1 MNMHIA
7 TKILKI
13 CFINMLTY
21 YICFKLNKKCKLN
34 FFNVLI
40 ITIASILTTILY
52 VSLDDKINHI
62 FIMFLMYIV
71 QLLFLK
77 IMIKPIKQSMVI
89 TNLIATAIVYIG
101 FTISSIIADFPKSIF
116 HLRNDIIN
124 VMFVMIIEIIII
136 TIFFRL
142 KRFNNGFSFLNS
154 TLDNDYLETI
164 MINVSIVV
172 LFVYS
177 LFENANADT
186 IKKLLIP
193 FIAVGIIMIIMIFK
207 TLNLY
212 YKHKLLAKTIEDYK
226 SEIASKDEQ
235 IKKLSDEKFKISKL
249 NHEFYNRQKALE
261 KKVQDF
267 VSNSNTETS
276 SELSIMESISN
287 LSKGYSGGLEKIKSL
302 DKLPTTEIE
311 EIDDM
316 FKYMQSECKN
326 NNIDFKLHVNGNIYH
341 MVNKII
347 DKDKL
352 VTLIGDH
359 LRDAIIAVNSST
371 NTFRSIIATIG
382 LHDKYYEFCVHDT
395 GIEFEIDTLL
405 KLGLEP
411 TTTHKD
417 TGGTGIGFITT
428 FETLKE
434 TKGSLII
441 EEKHKMCSNDYTKT
455 LIFRFDG
462 KNEYKIYSYRA
473 DEIKK
478 QCKDKRVIVKK
489 LEYK

>member
-1 MNMHIA
+1 MDRYLITLLM
-7 TKILKI
+7 KSF
-13 CFINMLTY
+13 FINIFTY
-21 YICFKLNKKCKLN
+21 FIAAKANNKKITYKDCIIIVVASAIGMGLYSGLN
-34 FFNVLI
+34 Q
-40 ITIASILTTILY
+40 
-52 VSLDDKINHI
+52 KISHI
-62 FIMFLMYIV
+62 FIIVFTYFLQVVFLGIMLKGETRSLLITNLLSNAMVYVGFVISMIIELPIMIIFSIKDKLINAIFILAIESI
-71 QLLFLK
+71 LLFLFFR
-77 IMIKPIKQSMVI
+77 IKRFK
-89 TNLIATAIVYIG
+89 NG
-101 FTISSIIADFPKSIF
+101 FTFLYKKY
-116 HLRNDIIN
+116 DI
-124 VMFVMIIEIIII
+124 
-136 TIFFRL
+136 
-142 KRFNNGFSFLNS
+142 
-154 TLDNDYLETI
+154 DYIDII
-164 MINVSIVV
+164 MINVCAVII
-172 LFVYS
+172 LAYS
-177 LFENANADT
+177 LFGSYYGDLT
-186 IKKLLIP
+186 IHLI
-193 FIAVGIIMIIMIFK
+193 IAFAILTIIMLIMIQK
-207 TLNLY
+207 TLTLY
-212 YKHKLLAKTIEDYK
+212 YKQKLLSKTIEDYK

-287 LSKGYSGGLEKIKSL
+287 LSKGYSGELEKIKSL

-326 NNIDFKLHVNGNIYH
+326 NNIDFKLHVDGNIYH

>member
-1 MNMHIA
+1 MDEVLVIKAIKMLFLNIYILIVDYKIMNLKVK
-7 TKILKI
+7 KIDALKI
-13 CFINMLTY
+13 TVISLLAMSTY
-21 YICFKLNKKCKLN
+21 ILMQGYMDNILM
-34 FFNVLI
+34 I
-40 ITIASILTTILY
+40 ITIY
-52 VSLDDKINHI
+52 
-62 FIMFLMYIV
+62 FI
-71 QLLFLK
+71 QLLFLYSTFK
-77 IMIKPIKQSMVI
+77 DNKNSLFTVNIMA
-89 TNLIATAIVYIG
+89 NAIVYIIFG
-101 FTISSIIADFPKSIF
+101 VSVSIETS
-116 HLRNDIIN
+116 
-124 VMFVMIIEIIII
+124 IIII
-136 TIFFRL
+136 FKIRKRILNLILALVIECIILLGIFRI
-142 KRFNNGFSFLNS
+142 KRFKKGFSFLQNGHEY
-154 TLDNDYLETI
+154 LDMI
-164 MINVSIVV
+164 MINISSVVILVYYMSGNYYGNLTKQLMICLIV
-172 LFVYS
+172 L
-177 LFENANADT
+177 
-186 IKKLLIP
+186 
-193 FIAVGIIMIIMIFK
+193 GIIMLIMIQK
-207 TLNLY
+207 TLTLY
-212 YKHKLLAKTIEDYK
+212 YKQKLLSKTIEDYK

-287 LSKGYSGGLEKIKSL
+287 LSKGYSGELEKIKSL

>member
-1 MNMHIA
+1 MDEILILTIVKNFFINICILLVNS
-7 TKILKI
+7 KILNNNLKTVDIIKI
-13 CFINMLTY
+13 IFASIVMTTIYISINSYFGNILMIIIMYFIQLIFLKFIIKENNNSLMIANLISNAITY
-21 YICFKLNKKCKLN
+21 MAFGISLALDITIIVISNISNKIVNLILMIILETILLVLFFKLKRFK
-34 FFNVLI
+34 
-40 ITIASILTTILY
+40 
-52 VSLDDKINHI
+52 D
-62 FIMFLMYIV
+62 
-71 QLLFLK
+71 
-77 IMIKPIKQSMVI
+77 
-89 TNLIATAIVYIG
+89 G
-101 FTISSIIADFPKSIF
+101 FTFIQKNHDY
-116 HLRNDIIN
+116 LD
-124 VMFVMIIEIIII
+124 IIII
-136 TIFFRL
+136 NISAVIILT
-142 KRFNNGFSFLNS
+142 
-154 TLDNDYLETI
+154 
-164 MINVSIVV
+164 
-172 LFVYS
+172 YS
-177 LFENANADT
+177 LFGNYYGNLT
-186 IKKLLIP
+186 KQLLLC
-193 FIAVGIIMIIMIFK
+193 FISLGIIMLIMIQK
-207 TLNLY
+207 TLTLY
-212 YKHKLLAKTIEDYK
+212 YKQKLLSKTIEDYK

-235 IKKLSDEKFKISKL
+235 INKLSDEKFKISKL

-276 SELSIMESISN
+276 SELSIMESINN
-287 LSKGYSGGLEKIKSL
+287 LSKGYSGELEKIKSL

-359 LRDAIIAVNSST
+359 LRDAIIAVNLST

>member
-1 MNMHIA
+1 MSED
-7 TKILKI
+7 
-13 CFINMLTY
+13 
-21 YICFKLNKKCKLN
+21 
-34 FFNVLI
+34 LI
-40 ITIASILTTILY
+40 ITITKTFFINVYILLINFKILNCEIRKKDILKIMVACFCVTSIYTFLEN
-52 VSLDDKINHI
+52 SMDKILVI
-62 FIMFLMYIV
+62 TIMFLG

-77 IMIKPIKQSMVI
+77 FLIKDRKGSLIITNVIANAIAFVAFGICSALEVVMILILHISNRIINLILILILETLMLLTFFRIKRFRNGFTFIQNSINYEYLNIIMI
-89 TNLIATAIVYIG
+89 
-101 FTISSIIADFPKSIF
+101 TISA
-116 HLRNDIIN
+116 
-124 VMFVMIIEIIII
+124 
-136 TIFFRL
+136 
-142 KRFNNGFSFLNS
+142 
-154 TLDNDYLETI
+154 
-164 MINVSIVV
+164 VV
-172 LFVYS
+172 ILVYS
-177 LFENANADT
+177 LFGCYYNMT
-186 IKKLLIP
+186 RRLLMECFLIL
-193 FIAVGIIMIIMIFK
+193 GIIMLIMIQK
-207 TLNLY
+207 TLTLY
-212 YKHKLLAKTIEDYK
+212 YKQKLLSKTIEDYK

-276 SELSIMESISN
+276 SELSIMESINN
-287 LSKGYSGGLEKIKSL
+287 LSKGYSGELEKIKSL

-326 NNIDFKLHVNGNIYH
+326 NNIDFKLHVDGNIYH

-359 LRDAIIAVNSST
+359 LRDAIIAVNLST

>member
-1 MNMHIA
+1 MYEILIVMLIKNLFLNIVNYFIA
-7 TKILKI
+7 LKISNYKKIL
-13 CFINMLTY
+13 
-21 YICFKLNKKCKLN
+21 NKD
-34 FFNVLI
+34 I
-40 ITIASILTTILY
+40 ISIIISSIIGTTIYALCNKY
-52 VSLDDKINHI
+52 ILHI
-62 FIMFLMYIV
+62 YIIILIYFIQI
-71 QLLFLK
+71 LFLK
-77 IMIKPIKQSMVI
+77 LIIKNKRQSVFI
-89 TNLIATAIVYIG
+89 TNLVSNAIAYIG
-101 FTISSIIADFPKSIF
+101 FTIASIIEVIIKSIF
-116 HLRNDIIN
+116 GIYNKIID
-124 VMFVMIIEIIII
+124 VIIIVTIEAIII
-136 TIFFRL
+136 TIFFRIR
-142 KRFNNGFSFLNS
+142 RFSKGFSFIQNQI
-154 TLDNDYLETI
+154 DNDYLEII
-164 MINVSIVV
+164 MANVSAIIVFLYC
-172 LFVYS
+172 LFGNS
-177 LFENANADT
+177 NKNT
-186 IKKLLIP
+186 IKQMLPL
-193 FIAVGIIMIIMIFK
+193 FLVLATIMIIMIQK
-207 TLNLY
+207 TLTLY
-212 YKHKLLAKTIEDYK
+212 YKQKLLSKTIEDYK
-226 SEIASKDEQ
+226 SEIANKDEQ

-326 NNIDFKLHVNGNIYH
+326 NNIDFKLHVDGNIYH

-382 LHDKYYEFCVHDT
+382 FYDKYYEFCVHDT

>member
-1 MNMHIA
+1 MDEILILTIVKNFFINICILLVNS
-7 TKILKI
+7 KILNNNLKTVDIIKI
-13 CFINMLTY
+13 IFASIVMTTIYISINSYFGNILMIIIMYFIQLIFLKFIIKENNNSLMIANLISNAITY
-21 YICFKLNKKCKLN
+21 MAFGISLALDITIIVISNISNKIVNLILMIILETILLVLFFKLKRFK
-34 FFNVLI
+34 
-40 ITIASILTTILY
+40 
-52 VSLDDKINHI
+52 D
-62 FIMFLMYIV
+62 
-71 QLLFLK
+71 
-77 IMIKPIKQSMVI
+77 
-89 TNLIATAIVYIG
+89 G
-101 FTISSIIADFPKSIF
+101 FTFIQKNHDY
-116 HLRNDIIN
+116 LD
-124 VMFVMIIEIIII
+124 IIII
-136 TIFFRL
+136 NISAVIILT
-142 KRFNNGFSFLNS
+142 
-154 TLDNDYLETI
+154 
-164 MINVSIVV
+164 
-172 LFVYS
+172 YS
-177 LFENANADT
+177 LFGNYYGNLT
-186 IKKLLIP
+186 KQLLLC
-193 FIAVGIIMIIMIFK
+193 FISLGIIMLIMIQK
-207 TLNLY
+207 TLTLY
-212 YKHKLLAKTIEDYK
+212 YKQKLLSKTIEDYK

-326 NNIDFKLHVNGNIYH
+326 NNIDFKLHVDGNIYH